1 MKNRENFID
10 LLKGIA
16 ILLVIVGHTGGY
28 KLGNI
33 IGLIGKN
40 SYSGVIIFFVIS
52 GYLSFYSIQ
61 RSHADNNEKSHLQGG
76 AYWIL
81 QKLMRIVPVYYLSI
95 LLGVFLGGYKYW
107 LGSKSHVSLAN
118 IFTHIIFVNEFFPYF
133 SNSIIGVEWYI
144 SDLVLF
150 LFMAPLLF
158 IIVKQSSSKA
168 IFIMIILFVISYIS
182 EQIFLPVIVNVD
194 QYVFYQ
200 FFSYTIPIK
209 QFPYF
214 MLGLSYANIK
224 SNNEHTISKIM
235 EGKDNFMIG
244 LSVAG
249 LSFFLYYAISL
260 TNINTVLFVG
270 YFFLALA
277 WFLAFVSL
285 QIYCPQYVIFKAIAF
300 VGRYSLGIYL
310 FHLPINAAYEYRF
323 GQAIGTKKWF
333 IQYVVVV
340 ILSIIVGWMVENG
353 MNKML
358 SVIKNILKN
367 E

>member
-10 LLKGIA
+10 LLKGVA

-40 SYSGVIIFFVIS
+40 SFSGVIIFFVIS
-52 GYLSFYSIQ
+52 GYLSFYSIR

-95 LLGVFLGGYKYW
+95 LLGVLLGGYKYW
-107 LGSKSHVSLAN
+107 LGSNSHVSLAN
-118 IFTHIIFVNEFFPYF
+118 IFTHIIFINEFFPYF
-133 SNSIIGVEWYI
+133 SNSIIGVEWYV
-144 SDLVLF
+144 SDLALF
-150 LFMAPLLF
+150 LFMTPILYKIVNRSLLK
-158 IIVKQSSSKA
+158 V
-168 IFIMIILFVISYIS
+168 IFITIISFVISFVC
-182 EQIFLPVIVNVD
+182 EQIFLSVTVDVD
-194 QYVFYQ
+194 QYIFHQ

-214 MLGLSYANIK
+214 MLGFTYANIK
-224 SNNEHTISKIM
+224 SNSGLTISKII
-235 EGKDNFMIG
+235 EGKDNIMIG

-249 LSFFLYYAISL
+249 FSFFLYYAISL

-277 WFLAFVSL
+277 WFLSFVSL

-323 GQAIGTKKWF
+323 GQAIGTKKWS

-340 ILSIIVGWMVENG
+340 IASIIVGWVVENG

>member
-10 LLKGIA
+10 LLKGVA

-40 SYSGVIIFFVIS
+40 SFSGVIIFFVIS
-52 GYLSFYSIQ
+52 GYLSFYSIR

-95 LLGVFLGGYKYW
+95 LLGVLLGGYKYW

-118 IFTHIIFVNEFFPYF
+118 IFTHIIFINEFFPYF
-133 SNSIIGVEWYI
+133 SNSIIGVEWYV
-144 SDLVLF
+144 SDLALF
-150 LFMAPLLF
+150 LFMTPILYKIVNRSLLK
-158 IIVKQSSSKA
+158 V
-168 IFIMIILFVISYIS
+168 IFITIISFVISFVC
-182 EQIFLPVIVNVD
+182 EQIFLSVTVDVD
-194 QYVFYQ
+194 QYIFHQ

-214 MLGLSYANIK
+214 MLGFTYANIK
-224 SNNEHTISKIM
+224 SNSGLTISKII
-235 EGKDNFMIG
+235 EGKDNIMIG

-249 LSFFLYYAISL
+249 FSFFLYYAISL

-270 YFFLALA
+270 YFFLAQA
-277 WFLAFVSL
+277 WFFAFVSL
-285 QIYCPQYVIFKAIAF
+285 QIYCPQYVIFKAMAF

-310 FHLPINAAYEYRF
+310 FHLLINSAYEYRF
-323 GQAIGTKKWF
+323 GQAIGTKKWC
-333 IQYVVVV
+333 IQYVTVV
-340 ILSIIVGWMVENG
+340 IISIIVGCIVENG
-353 MNKML
+353 MNKIL